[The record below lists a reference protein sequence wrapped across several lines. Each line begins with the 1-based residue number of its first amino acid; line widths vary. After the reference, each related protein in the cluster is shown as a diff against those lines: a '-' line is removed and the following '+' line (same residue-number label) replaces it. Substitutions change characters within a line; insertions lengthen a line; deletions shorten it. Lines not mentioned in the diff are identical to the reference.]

1 MTAFFTRHAGI
12 RVYRRLS
19 MSHVEVGELLNND
32 RAVNVGVD
40 RARRAHRLFFS
51 ARDRRW
57 FVAVQSEQNGVVV
70 TVWPL
75 RFHERLDWRIAPHA
89 LHMARALATGE
100 ELRPLEASEL
110 ERAVRRMPRR
120 PAHTLRPHR
129 RARDRRYRRECAARR
144 ARDSTTQPWPSA

>member
-12 RVYRRLS
+12 RVYQRLS

-57 FVAVQSEQNGVVV
+57 FVAVQSEQNGAVV

-75 RFHERLDWRIAPHA
+75 RFHERLGWRIAPHA

-110 ERAVRRMPRR
+110 ERAVRR
-120 PAHTLRPHR
+120 
-129 RARDRRYRRECAARR
+129 
-144 ARDSTTQPWPSA
+144 